1 MLRDKGISAAVAG
14 YHYSAN
20 KLTIHFIKKMKTK
33 TDEVSRSVQ
42 Q

>member
-1 MLRDKGISAAVAG
+1 MLRDKEISAAATG

-20 KLTIHFIKKMKTK
+20 KLTIHFIKKMTK
-33 TDEVSRSVQ
+33 KEEMSRPVQ

>member
-1 MLRDKGISAAVAG
+1 MLRDKEISAAAAG

-20 KLTIHFIKKMKTK
+20 KLTTHFIKKMKTK
-33 TDEVSRSVQ
+33 TVEVSTPVQ